1 MEKLG
6 TNYGGWFVPRYMNF
20 DENSIIYSGGVG
32 EDISF
37 DILLQSKYKSN
48 IYLIDPT
55 KKSIVHYQEIKHYFM
70 KKEKNGITGN
80 IQPDYLQCINNIT
93 PNFDRI
99 QYVDKGLWK
108 CSDKLKFY
116 KQTNPNYVSQSLID
130 NMFGNEYDEINV
142 VSIKDIMNEYGHSK
156 IDLLKLD
163 IEGAE
168 IEVLQQML
176 DDKIFPGYV
185 LVEFDLLLKKKDFEQ
200 KTQNIVRRLL
210 ESNYNI
216 LINDNYNIT
225 FKRRDYI

>member
-1 MEKLG
+1 
-6 TNYGGWFVPRYMNF
+6 
-20 DENSIIYSGGVG
+20 
-32 EDISF
+32 
-37 DILLQSKYKSN
+37 
-48 IYLIDPT
+48 
-55 KKSIVHYQEIKHYFM
+55 
-70 KKEKNGITGN
+70 
-80 IQPDYLQCINNIT
+80 
-93 PNFDRI
+93 
-99 QYVDKGLWK
+99 
-108 CSDKLKFY
+108 
-116 KQTNPNYVSQSLID
+116 
-130 NMFGNEYDEINV
+130 MFGNEYDEINV